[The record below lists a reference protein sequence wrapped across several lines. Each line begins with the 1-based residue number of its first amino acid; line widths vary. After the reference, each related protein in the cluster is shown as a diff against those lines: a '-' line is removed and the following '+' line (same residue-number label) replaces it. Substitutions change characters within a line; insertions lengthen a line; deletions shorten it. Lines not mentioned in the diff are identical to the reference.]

1 MSTRGEQ
8 SEPQDIKQKNMKK
21 NIIIFVILSIATFTA
36 CVDEV
41 HIDRDFHETQKLVL
55 YCRLCPQLDTTYIM
69 LTNTTLLYASSNSEI
84 TNLKDGVV
92 ELSADGHTWTR
103 AAYNPTREH
112 FFLTKEEFPIAEG
125 HTYYIRASYSGY
137 EDVSA
142 SCIVPMTHD
151 VGFRFDTVSV
161 SSDMHLGQIY
171 NWPHRDVYAE
181 WRDVAGEEN
190 HYALMEKVLFT
201 HNDFGDGSGPVIT
214 SYYWDFYTVWM
225 YRNNQDYQYVSD
237 DGYDG
242 AVMRF
247 MVDDNLPIEDN
258 SFDEDVETE
267 DSQYFLFFLDRSC
280 YLYEK
285 TLNTGDFDLNFLLLE
300 PMHTYTNIENG
311 YGLFGAFCMVPVGN
325 SQLKIKGLNH
335 NH

>member
-1 MSTRGEQ
+1 MSPGTK
-8 SEPQDIKQKNMKK
+8 IKNMKK
-21 NIIIFVILSIATFTA
+21 NIIIFVILSIVAFTA

-41 HIDRDFHETQKLVL
+41 HIDQDFHETQKLVL
-55 YCRLCPQLDTTYIM
+55 YCRLCPQLDTTYIL
-69 LTNTTLLYASSNSEI
+69 LTNTTLLYASSNSEM

-92 ELSADGHTWTR
+92 ELSADGQTWAR
-103 AAYNPTREH
+103 AAYEPMRQH
-112 FFLTKEEFPIAEG
+112 FFLTKEEFPIEEG
-125 HTYYIRASYSGY
+125 HTYYIRASHSGF
-137 EDVSA
+137 EDVSS
-142 SCIVPMTHD
+142 SCTVPATHD

-214 SYYWDFYTVWM
+214 AYYWDFYTVWM
-225 YRNNQDYQYVSD
+225 YRNNQDYRYISD
-237 DGYDG
+237 EGYDG

-247 MVDDNLPIEDN
+247 LVEDNLPEEVDIDWDDEEDEEIN
-258 SFDEDVETE
+258 E
-267 DSQYFLFFLDRSC
+267 YFFLFLDRNS

-285 TLNTGDFDLNFLLLE
+285 TLNNDDFDLNFLMLE
-300 PMHTYTNIENG
+300 PTHTYTNIEG
-311 YGLFGAFCMVPVGN
+311 GFGLFGAFCMKKV
-325 SQLKIKGLNH
+325 Q
-335 NH
+335 

>member
-1 MSTRGEQ
+1 MNR
-8 SEPQDIKQKNMKK
+8 IKTFR
-21 NIIIFVILSIATFTA
+21 IIMVAVFSSLFSLLLSS

-69 LTNTTLLYASSNSEI
+69 LTNTTLLYASSNSEMM
-84 TNLKDGVV
+84 NLKDGVV
-92 ELSADGHTWTR
+92 ELSADGQTWTR
-103 AAYNPTREH
+103 AAAYDQTREQ
-112 FFLTKEEFPIAEG
+112 FYLTKEEFPIAEG
-125 HTYYIRASYSGY
+125 HTYYIRASYPGY

-181 WRDVAGEEN
+181 WHDVAGEEN
-190 HYALMEKVLFT
+190 YYVLMEKVLFS
-201 HNDFGDGSGPVIT
+201 HNDFGDGSGPVVT
-214 SYYWDFYTVWM
+214 SYYWNFYTVWM
-225 YRNNQDYQYVSD
+225 YRNNQDYRYVSD
-237 DGYDG
+237 EGYDG
-242 AVMRF
+242 AIMRF
-247 MVDDNLPIEDN
+247 MVDENLPAEDYFDEEDENEDN
-258 SFDEDVETE
+258 
-267 DSQYFLFFLDRSC
+267 QYFLFFLDRSC

-300 PMHTYTNIENG
+300 PVHTYTNIENG
-311 YGLFGAFCMVPVGN
+311 YGLFGAFCMVQVGD
-325 SQLKIKGLNH
+325 SQLEIKGLNH